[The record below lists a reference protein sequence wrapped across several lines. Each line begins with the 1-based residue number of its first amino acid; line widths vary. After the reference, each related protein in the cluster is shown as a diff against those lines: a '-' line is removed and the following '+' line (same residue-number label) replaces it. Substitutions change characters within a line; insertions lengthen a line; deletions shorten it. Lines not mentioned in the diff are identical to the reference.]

1 MLANSYHLRF
11 LIHKQATGLDLIHYK
26 DSDVVLGSM
35 KVLLTFMGVS
45 IWQLQMYQQIQF
57 IVLIFPHYSPVML
70 V

>member
-1 MLANSYHLRF
+1 MLASNYHLKF
-11 LIHKQATGLDLIHYK
+11 LIHKQVTGLDLIHYK

-35 KVLLTFMGVS
+35 KVLLTFMEVS